1 MNDEKIE
8 TEIKNIKAM
17 PNPSATD
24 KDCLTALKLVQE
36 MYARGFEFLPMD
48 LYQSDSRYFKIVDG
62 KILPPF
68 NSLPGMGDKAAEQL
82 QIAASEGKF
91 LSLDDI
97 RVRGKVSQT
106 ILDKMVEFG
115 IVKGLP
121 QSNQLSIFDFT

>member
-1 MNDEKIE
+1 
-8 TEIKNIKAM
+8 
-17 PNPSATD
+17 
-24 KDCLTALKLVQE
+24 

-82 QIAASEGKF
+82 QIAASQGKF

-97 RVRGKVSQT
+97 KDRGKVSQT
-106 ILDKMVEFG
+106 ILDTMVELG
-115 IVKGLP
+115 IINDLP